1 MHEAGETGT
10 EGGRQIEGDVFG
22 RCCCEWPRTDCRD
35 VLDADARRSWLAA
48 LVAQPRSPGP
58 LAPRAT
64 ASFTFQPSGRHVV
77 CAQPASE
84 VEVRISRLDPLLQPL
99 CNPREEQDGA
109 SIPGR
114 DRARRGRDAPPG
126 LRSEPHPVRRPR
138 VARDVL
144 HDREGALARERD
156 RNGVGAH
163 ALARDTAGGVGGAQD
178 SGVSAVEATIPA
190 RVAPRSRVCS
200 SRHGSERP
208 SCFSS
213 AGRPPS

>member
-1 MHEAGETGT
+1 MLMHEAGETGT

-114 DRARRGRDAPPG
+114 DRARRGRDAPQG
-126 LRSEPHPVRRPR
+126 YDLNLTQY
-138 VARDVL
+138 D
-144 HDREGALARERD
+144 DRGWRATFYTTGKEHSPA
-156 RNGVGAH
+156 
-163 ALARDTAGGVGGAQD
+163 
-178 SGVSAVEATIPA
+178 SAT
-190 RVAPRSRVCS
+190 
-200 SRHGSERP
+200 GT
-208 SCFSS
+208 
-213 AGRPPS
+213 G